1 MSASAEHAIDFSDR
15 IFVATVGVVFAFGVV
30 VTFALGVSVG
40 LFCVLVSAKAA
51 PDKTK
56 KVATATP
63 KTLNFIGGLQRAS
76 ELLVLDGPCYRLIS
90 EPSMNTGNN

>member
-1 MSASAEHAIDFSDR
+1 MDFSECTFVV
-15 IFVATVGVVFAFGVV
+15 IFGTVFAFGVV
-30 VTFALGVSVG
+30 VTVGVG
-40 LFCVLVSAKAA
+40 LVCVLISANAA
-51 PDKTK
+51 PDNIRSI
-56 KVATATP
+56 ATAAP